1 MLNKNPRPAHTRQWP
16 EERARTNLV
25 KAEQLKIEYAF
36 QASEPG
42 RRVLYDEHND
52 WGFLDGRWLRAEI
65 ARFDKIVSDYSLEV
79 NPVRRWTDYK
89 EMVQELRAEE
99 LPEETIQERIRLL
112 GRDWLQQESDDR
124 IELLIA
130 DAENNHLHDLSMTDS
145 MLQARIREIR
155 QAETSLVAK
164 TEEEIR
170 KKRLIAPREA
180 RAQEAVR
187 AAQERARRARSR

>member
-25 KAEQLKIEYAF
+25 KADQLKLNYDF
-36 QASEPG
+36 RASEPG

-52 WGFLDGRWLRAEI
+52 WGFQAGLWRRAET
-65 ARFDKIVSDYSLEV
+65 ARFEMIVSDYSLEV

-99 LPEETIQERIRLL
+99 LPEQTIQERIRLL
-112 GRDWLQQESDDR
+112 GRDWLQQESDER
-124 IELLIA
+124 IERLIA
-130 DAENNHLHDLSMTDS
+130 DAENNHLHGLSMTDS

-180 RAQEAVR
+180 RAQEATR
-187 AAQERARRARSR
+187 AAQDRARRARSR

>member
-1 MLNKNPRPAHTRQWP
+1 M
-16 EERARTNLV
+16 
-25 KAEQLKIEYAF
+25 
-36 QASEPG
+36 
-42 RRVLYDEHND
+42 
-52 WGFLDGRWLRAEI
+52 
-65 ARFDKIVSDYSLEV
+65 IVSDYSKEV

-89 EMVQELRAEE
+89 EMVQELRADQ

-180 RAQEAVR
+180 RVQEAVR
-187 AAQERARRARSR
+187 AAQERRGRARSR